1 MLSAAPSAQSARV
14 VEVEPSERMPPVA
27 HRHVSPAVEQA
38 LRTVDA
44 ERIFV
49 TAAPGPGV
57 PALRI
62 EGVSERRITPG
73 RSTDITVRTV
83 PGALTTF
90 ASREGGAFPNKQAS
104 ITVLADDAG
113 LASTTFTATPGTV
126 DDVYVQAGS
135 PGAIG
140 TVSVV
145 VHVLYPD
152 SPFVLASPVQP

>member
-1 MLSAAPSAQSARV
+1 MSPA
-14 VEVEPSERMPPVA
+14 A
-27 HRHVSPAVEQA
+27 HRVLSPEIEQA

-44 ERIFV
+44 KRIFT
-49 TAAPGPGV
+49 TATAQPGV

-62 EGVSERRITPG
+62 EGMSERRISPG
-73 RSTDITVRTV
+73 SSTDISVRTV
-83 PGALTTF
+83 PGAVATF

-104 ITVLADDAG
+104 ITVLADDTG

-152 SPFVLASPVQP
+152 SPFVLATQAQP